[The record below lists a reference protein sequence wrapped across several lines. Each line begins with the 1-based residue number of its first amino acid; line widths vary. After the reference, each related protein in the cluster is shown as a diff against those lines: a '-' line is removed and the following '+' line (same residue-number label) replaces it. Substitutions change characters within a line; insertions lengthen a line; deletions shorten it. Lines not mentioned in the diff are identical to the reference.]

1 MHITLTYCD
10 SVYGSNETFIYECDS
25 MEEARGLR
33 AELSAI
39 GYDVEI
45 LITP

>member
-10 SVYGSNETFIYECDS
+10 SLSSETFIYECDS

-33 AELSAI
+33 EELSAV

-45 LITP
+45 FITP